1 MISLQKFASS
11 VRFALAGLI
20 YIVRREQNFQIDL
33 VAAAV
38 VIVLMILLPL
48 RTIEYVILSL
58 AIVSVLVM
66 EIINTV
72 FERMID
78 VLKPRVHPYAKV
90 MKDMMAAAVLLR
102 ALEAAADGILIFF
115 RYLHELRGIVEGL

>member
-48 RTIEYVILSL
+48 RTIEYVILSV

-90 MKDMMAAAVLLR
+90 MKDMMAAAVLLT
-102 ALEAAADGILIFF
+102 ALGAAAVGILIFF
-115 RYLHELRGIVEGL
+115 PYLHELRSIVAGL